1 LTVRQTRQHR
11 IFPQRRTG
19 AKKETAPE
27 HVPALRLYPFARKH
41 YPWMKLLSFLL
52 VLIIPVRFQASQD
65 LLPELVRRIK
75 PSAVA
80 IETFDS
86 RGEKL
91 SRGSGFFVE
100 SDRVVTNRHV
110 LEGAYRAEVHSST
123 GAVFPVKGVLAVDA
137 EGDIALLKIDA
148 PNTPI
153 KPLPLD
159 KTSPQEGESIVVIGN
174 PLGLEGSVTN
184 GIVSAV
190 RDIPTFGRIIQ
201 ITAPISSGSSGS
213 PVVNMQGQVIGIAT
227 LQITGGQSVNF
238 AIPSERISQLQVAS
252 VMSLADLVANTGRNK
267 RAKAVQFFRDGLSF
281 LSKDDCEKALPYF
294 EKAVESDSNY
304 AEAWAQSGFCNEKLG
319 KHAEAL
325 EASKKAVSLRPSA
338 ESYFNIGLASFY
350 LKQYRDAAEAYRQ
363 SIKLDPYNAADAYYA
378 LGLVYRDW
386 GKGDEEIHAY
396 KQAIKLR
403 PDYTVAYER
412 LGSRYLKSKKFN
424 EAVEIFRQLSALKP
438 GDALAPN
445 NMGEAY
451 LELNRLND
459 ATESF
464 RQAIRL
470 KPDFGK
476 AYYNLGRSLLAQGNR
491 DAALEQYTIL
501 TGIDP
506 DWAEKLNA
514 LINP

>member
-1 LTVRQTRQHR
+1 
-11 IFPQRRTG
+11 
-19 AKKETAPE
+19 
-27 HVPALRLYPFARKH
+27 
-41 YPWMKLLSFLL
+41 MKLVWFLL
-52 VLIIPVRFQASQD
+52 ILLIPLPSRASQD
-65 LLPELVRRIK
+65 ILPELVRRIK

-80 IETFDS
+80 IETFDA

-91 SRGSGFFVE
+91 SRGSGFFIDA
-100 SDRVVTNRHV
+100 DRIVTNRHV
-110 LEGAYRAEVHSST
+110 LDGAHRAEVHSST
-123 GAVFPVKGVLAVDA
+123 GSIFQVKGVLAVDA
-137 EGDIALLKIDA
+137 EGDIALLKIDM
-148 PNTPI
+148 PTPPI

-159 KTSPQEGESIVVIGN
+159 KTSPQEGESVVVIGN

-201 ITAPISSGSSGS
+201 ITAPISAGSSGS
-213 PVVNMQGQVIGIAT
+213 PVVNMQGQVIGLAT

-238 AIPSERISQLQVAS
+238 AIPSERISQLQAS
-252 VMSLADLVANTGRNK
+252 TLMSLSDLVASTGRNK

-294 EKAVESDSNY
+294 EKAVESDGNY

-319 KHAEAL
+319 KHTEAL
-325 EASKKAVSLRPSA
+325 EASKKAVNLRPSA

-350 LKQYRDAAEAYRQ
+350 LKQYKEASEAYRQ
-363 SIKLDPYNAADAYYA
+363 SIKLDPYNSADAYYA

-386 GKGDEEIHAY
+386 GKADEEIQAY
-396 KQAIKLR
+396 KQSIRLR

-412 LGSRYLKSKKFN
+412 LGSRYLKSKKFT
-424 EAVEIFRQLSALKP
+424 EAVEVFRQLAALKP
-438 GDALAPN
+438 GDAVTPN

-451 LELNRLND
+451 LELNKLNE
-459 ATESF
+459 AAESF
-464 RQAIRL
+464 RQSIRL
-470 KPDFGK
+470 KPDYGK
-476 AYYNLGRSLLAQGNR
+476 AYYNLGKCLLAMGNR

-501 TGIDP
+501 TNIDP

>member
-1 LTVRQTRQHR
+1 MKPSVIVSTVLVVAVV
-11 IFPQRRTG
+11 IVVG
-19 AKKETAPE
+19 V
-27 HVPALRLYPFARKH
+27 VPAK
-41 YPWMKLLSFLL
+41 
-52 VLIIPVRFQASQD
+52 SQD

-80 IETFDS
+80 IETFDA
-86 RGEKL
+86 RNEKL
-91 SRGSGFFVE
+91 SRGSGFFIE
-100 SDRVVTNRHV
+100 SDRIVTNRHV
-110 LEGAYRAEVHSST
+110 IEGAFRAEIHSST
-123 GAVFPVKGVLAVDA
+123 GAVYPVKSVLAVDA
-137 EGDIALLKIDA
+137 EGDIAVLKID
-148 PNTPI
+148 TPTNI
-153 KPLPLD
+153 RPLPLD
-159 KTSPQEGESIVVIGN
+159 KTSPQEGESVVVIGN

-238 AIPSERISQLQVAS
+238 AIPSERITQLQVAAP
-252 VMSLADLVANTGRNK
+252 MTLADLVAASGRNK

-281 LSKDDCEKALPYF
+281 LSKDDCEKAIASF
-294 EKAVESDSNY
+294 EKAVESDTNY

-325 EASKKAVSLRPSA
+325 EASKRAVALRPSV
-338 ESYFNIGLASFY
+338 ESYFNIGLANFY
-350 LKQYRDAAEAYRQ
+350 LKQYKEAVDGYRQ

-386 GKGDEEIHAY
+386 GKVDEEIQAY

-403 PDYTVAYER
+403 PDYTTAYER
-412 LGSRYLKSKKFN
+412 LGTRYLRSKRFA
-424 EAVEIFRQLSALKP
+424 EAVEVFRQLSTMKP
-438 GDALAPN
+438 GDAIAPN

-451 LELNRLND
+451 LELNKLNE
-459 ATESF
+459 AQESF

-476 AYYNLGRSLLAQGNR
+476 AYYNLGKCLLAMGNR
-491 DAALEQYTIL
+491 DGALEQYNIL
-501 TGIDP
+501 QNIDV
-506 DWAEKLNA
+506 DWAEKLNGV
-514 LINP
+514 INP

>member
-1 LTVRQTRQHR
+1 
-11 IFPQRRTG
+11 
-19 AKKETAPE
+19 
-27 HVPALRLYPFARKH
+27 
-41 YPWMKLLSFLL
+41 MKLVWILL
-52 VLIIPVRFQASQD
+52 IVFVSLPAQAQD

-80 IETFDS
+80 IETFDA

-100 SDRVVTNRHV
+100 TDRIVTNRHV

-148 PNTPI
+148 PTLPI
-153 KPLPLD
+153 SPLPLD

-201 ITAPISSGSSGS
+201 ITAPISAGSSGS
-213 PVVNMQGQVIGIAT
+213 PVVNMHGQVIGIAT

-238 AIPSERISQLQVAS
+238 AIPSERISQLQATS
-252 VMSLADLVANTGRNK
+252 LTTLADLVAATGRNK
-267 RAKAVQFFRDGLSF
+267 HAKAVQSFRDGLSF

-304 AEAWAQSGFCNEKLG
+304 AEAWAQTGFCNEKLG
-319 KHAEAL
+319 RHAEAL
-325 EASKKAVSLRPSA
+325 EASKRAVSLRPSA
-338 ESYFNIGLASFY
+338 ESYFNIGLANFY
-350 LKQYRDAAEAYRQ
+350 LKQYRDSAEAYRQ
-363 SIKLDPYNAADAYYA
+363 AIKLDPYNAADAYYA

-386 GKGDEEIHAY
+386 GKADEEIQAY
-396 KQAIKLR
+396 KQTIRQR
-403 PDYTVAYER
+403 PDYTAAYER
-412 LGSRYLKSKKFN
+412 LGARYLKSKKFN
-424 EAVEIFRQLSALKP
+424 EAIEIFRQLSTLKP
-438 GDALAPN
+438 GDAVAPN
-445 NMGEAY
+445 SMGEAY
-451 LELNRLND
+451 FELNRYNE
-459 ATESF
+459 ACESF
-464 RQAIRL
+464 RQSIRL

-476 AYYNLGRSLLAQGNR
+476 AYYNLGRCMLAMGNR
-491 DAALEQYTIL
+491 DGALEQYTIL
-501 TGIDP
+501 TNIDP
-506 DWAEKLNA
+506 DWAEKLNG

>member
-1 LTVRQTRQHR
+1 
-11 IFPQRRTG
+11 
-19 AKKETAPE
+19 
-27 HVPALRLYPFARKH
+27 
-41 YPWMKLLSFLL
+41 MKLVWLLL
-52 VLIIPVRFQASQD
+52 VLLLPTPTLAQD

-100 SDRVVTNRHV
+100 ADRVVTNRHV
-110 LEGAYRAEVHSST
+110 LEGAYRAEIHSST
-123 GAVFPVKGVLAVDA
+123 GTVYPVKGVLAVDA

-148 PNTPI
+148 PANQI

-159 KTSPQEGESIVVIGN
+159 KTSPQEGESVVVIGN

-238 AIPSERISQLQVAS
+238 AIPSERISQLQVAA
-252 VMSLADLVANTGRNK
+252 VMSLGDLVASTGRNK

-294 EKAVESDSNY
+294 EKAVDSDSNY

-319 KHAEAL
+319 RHAEAL
-325 EASKKAVSLRPSA
+325 EASKKAVNLRPSA

-350 LKQYRDAAEAYRQ
+350 LKQYKDAAEAYRQ
-363 SIKLDPYNAADAYYA
+363 SIKLDPYNAADAHTHS
-378 LGLVYRDW
+378 DW
-386 GKGDEEIHAY
+386 FTVIGVSRMKRFRRTSRRSDCGPITR
-396 KQAIKLR
+396 LR
-403 PDYTVAYER
+403 T
-412 LGSRYLKSKKFN
+412 
-424 EAVEIFRQLSALKP
+424 
-438 GDALAPN
+438 
-445 NMGEAY
+445 
-451 LELNRLND
+451 ND
-459 ATESF
+459 
-464 RQAIRL
+464 
-470 KPDFGK
+470 
-476 AYYNLGRSLLAQGNR
+476 
-491 DAALEQYTIL
+491 
-501 TGIDP
+501 
-506 DWAEKLNA
+506 
-514 LINP
+514 

>member
-1 LTVRQTRQHR
+1 
-11 IFPQRRTG
+11 
-19 AKKETAPE
+19 
-27 HVPALRLYPFARKH
+27 
-41 YPWMKLLSFLL
+41 MKFVWILLFLL
-52 VLIIPVRFQASQD
+52 IPHPIEASQD

-100 SDRVVTNRHV
+100 ADRIVTNRHV
-110 LEGAYRAEVHSST
+110 LEGAYRAEVHSSS

-148 PNTPI
+148 PAQPVR
-153 KPLPLD
+153 PLPLD
-159 KTSPQEGESIVVIGN
+159 KTSPQEGESVVVIGN

-238 AIPSERISQLQVAS
+238 AIPSERISQLQVAQTAS
-252 VMSLADLVANTGRNK
+252 SLADLVASTGRNK

-294 EKAVESDSNY
+294 EKATESDSNY

-319 KHAEAL
+319 RHAEAL

-350 LKQYRDAAEAYRQ
+350 LKQYKDAENGYRQ
-363 SIKLDPYNAADAYYA
+363 SIKLDPYNAADAHYA

-386 GKGDEEIHAY
+386 GKPDEEIQAY
-396 KQAIKLR
+396 KQAIRLR
-403 PDYTVAYER
+403 PDYTVAFER
-412 LGSRYLKSKKFN
+412 LGSRYLKSKKYS
-424 EAVEIFRQLSALKP
+424 EAVEVFRQLAALKP
-438 GDALAPN
+438 GDANAPN

-451 LELNRLND
+451 FELNKLNE
-459 ATESF
+459 AMESF
-464 RQAIRL
+464 RQSIRL

-476 AYYNLGRSLLAQGNR
+476 AYYNLGRTLMAMGNR

-501 TGIDP
+501 TNIDP

-514 LINP
+514 IINP

>member
-1 LTVRQTRQHR
+1 
-11 IFPQRRTG
+11 
-19 AKKETAPE
+19 
-27 HVPALRLYPFARKH
+27 
-41 YPWMKLLSFLL
+41 MKFVWFLIFLL
-52 VLIIPVRFQASQD
+52 IPLPIGAQD

-80 IETFDS
+80 IETYDS

-100 SDRVVTNRHV
+100 VDRIVTNRHV
-110 LEGAYRAEVHSST
+110 LEGAYRAEVHSSGGT
-123 GAVFPVKGVLAVDA
+123 VFPVKGVLAVDA

-148 PNTPI
+148 PTPSI
-153 KPLPLD
+153 RPLPLD
-159 KTSPQEGESIVVIGN
+159 KTSPQEGESVVVIGN

-238 AIPSERISQLQVAS
+238 AIPSERISQLQVATTTT
-252 VMSLADLVANTGRNK
+252 SLSDLVASTGRNK

-281 LSKDDCEKALPYF
+281 LSKDDCEKALTYF
-294 EKAVESDSNY
+294 EKAVESDNNY

-319 KHAEAL
+319 KHAEAI

-350 LKQYRDAAEAYRQ
+350 LKQYKDAADAYRQ
-363 SIKLDPYNAADAYYA
+363 SIKLDPYNASDAHYA

-386 GKGDEEIHAY
+386 GKPDDEIQAY
-396 KQAIKLR
+396 KQAIRLR
-403 PDYTVAYER
+403 PDYLVAYER
-412 LGSRYLKSKKFN
+412 LGSRYLKSKKYN
-424 EAVEIFRQLSALKP
+424 EAVEVFRQLSTLKP
-438 GDALAPN
+438 GDAAAPN

-451 LELNRLND
+451 FELNKLNE
-459 ATESF
+459 AMESF
-464 RQAIRL
+464 RQSIRL
-470 KPDFGK
+470 KPDFGR
-476 AYYNLGRSLLAQGNR
+476 AYYNLGRTLMAMGNR

-501 TGIDP
+501 TNIDP
-506 DWAEKLNA
+506 DWAERLNA
-514 LINP
+514 IINP

>member
-1 LTVRQTRQHR
+1 
-11 IFPQRRTG
+11 
-19 AKKETAPE
+19 
-27 HVPALRLYPFARKH
+27 
-41 YPWMKLLSFLL
+41 MKLAWLL
-52 VLIIPVRFQASQD
+52 LALIIPLKVVPAQD
-65 LLPELVRRIK
+65 ILPELVRRIK

-91 SRGSGFFVE
+91 SRGSGFFID
-100 SDRVVTNRHV
+100 SDRIVTNRHV
-110 LEGAYRAEVHSST
+110 IENAHRAEVHSST
-123 GAVFPVKGVLAVDA
+123 GVVFPVKGVLAVDA

-148 PNTPI
+148 PNPPI
-153 KPLPLD
+153 RPLLLD
-159 KTSPQEGESIVVIGN
+159 KTSPQEGESVVVIGN

-201 ITAPISSGSSGS
+201 ITAAISSGSSGS

-227 LQITGGQSVNF
+227 LQVTGGQSVNF
-238 AIPSERISQLQVAS
+238 AIPSERITQLQVAS
-252 VMSLADLVANTGRNK
+252 VMSLSELMASSGRNK

-281 LSKDDCEKALPYF
+281 VSKNDCEKAITYF
-294 EKAVESDSNY
+294 EKAVESDSSY
-304 AEAWAQSGFCNEKLG
+304 ADAWAQSGFCNEKLG
-319 KHAEAL
+319 RHAEAL
-325 EASKKAVSLRPSA
+325 EASKKAVNLRPSA

-350 LKQYRDAAEAYRQ
+350 LKQYREAAEAYRA

-386 GKGDEEIHAY
+386 GKGDEEIQAY
-396 KQAIKLR
+396 KQAIKQR

-412 LGSRYLKSKKFN
+412 LGSRYLKSKKYN
-424 EAVEIFRQLSALKP
+424 EAVEIFRQLATLKP
-438 GDALAPN
+438 GDPFAPN

-451 LELNRLND
+451 LELNRLNE
-459 ATESF
+459 AVESF
-464 RQAIRL
+464 RQSIRL
-470 KPDFGK
+470 KPDFGR
-476 AYYNLGRSLLAQGNR
+476 AYYNLGKSLLAMGNR

-501 TGIDP
+501 TNIDP

-514 LINP
+514 IINP

>member
-1 LTVRQTRQHR
+1 
-11 IFPQRRTG
+11 
-19 AKKETAPE
+19 
-27 HVPALRLYPFARKH
+27 
-41 YPWMKLLSFLL
+41 MKLVWILL
-52 VLIIPVRFQASQD
+52 VFLVPLPTQAQD

-86 RGEKL
+86 RNEKL

-100 SDRVVTNRHV
+100 ADRIVTNRHV
-110 LEGAYRAEVHSST
+110 LEGAYRAEIHSST
-123 GAVFPVKGVLAVDA
+123 GTVYPVKGVLAVDA
-137 EGDIALLKIDA
+137 EGDIALLKID
-148 PNTPI
+148 TPANQI

-159 KTSPQEGESIVVIGN
+159 KTSPQEGESVVVIGN

-252 VMSLADLVANTGRNK
+252 IMSLGDLVASTGRNK

-319 KHAEAL
+319 KHSEAL
-325 EASKKAVSLRPSA
+325 EASKKAVNLRPSA
-338 ESYFNIGLASFY
+338 ESYFNIGLASYY
-350 LKQYRDAAEAYRQ
+350 LKQYKDAAEAYRQ
-363 SIKLDPYNAADAYYA
+363 SIKLDPYNAADAHYA
-378 LGLVYRDW
+378 IGLVYRDW
-386 GKGDEEIHAY
+386 GKPDEEIQAY
-396 KQAIKLR
+396 KQTIRLR

-424 EAVEIFRQLSALKP
+424 EAIEVFRQLSALKP
-438 GDALAPN
+438 GDAVAPN

-451 LELNRLND
+451 LELNKLND
-459 ATESF
+459 AVESF
-464 RQAIRL
+464 RQSIRL

-476 AYYNLGRSLLAQGNR
+476 AYYNLGRCLLAMGNR

-501 TGIDP
+501 TNIDP
-506 DWAEKLNA
+506 DYAEKLNA